1 VREAG
6 SGKEHAI
13 KANLVGLVVDLVL
26 ITGTRWDFNDYVKD
40 HLCLFLVGLD
50 VQLKN
55 LG

>member
-1 VREAG
+1 MRKAG